1 MALSVYTHYPGNMLA
16 CGLLCCM
23 CTWVLTGYEVSG
35 SFFFFFFLVVLH
47 GFVCIARIQSSS
59 FEPDPTV
66 SRAMSTDVCNCI
78 PRTSVGQHVS
88 VRMRVGSERAHSTR
102 GAGKC
107 ASRRGV
113 RRSPGRDKG
122 GDKAL
127 ARAGASRRGEPEPE
141 PARRWSAGSHSGPEA
156 APREA
161 PAPLFSPP
169 SRRVFLCISS
179 SVPVLCA
186 SPALS
191 RPLFVWLGLCLDR
204 LFSSVFLSIP
214 CPSPASPPQ
223 FSVFQC
229 LRVLLFFYLFLYVSL
244 RVSLLL
250 IFFFLCALLLTLFLY
265 SLSPSLS
272 LSDCL
277 LIDECLQASASS
289 PGPLSHRHAVAQH

>member
-1 MALSVYTHYPGNMLA
+1 M
-16 CGLLCCM
+16 
-23 CTWVLTGYEVSG
+23 
-35 SFFFFFFLVVLH
+35 LH

-141 PARRWSAGSHSGPEA
+141 PARRWSAGSHSVPRRPPERPPHPFSLRRV
-156 APREA
+156 APY
-161 PAPLFSPP
+161 FSAYLPP
-169 SRRVFLCISS
+169 SLFF
-179 SVPVLCA
+179 VPLQL

-191 RPLFVWLGLCLDR
+191 LSGSGSVLTGFLVVCFFLFPAPALPPRPNSR
-204 LFSSVFLSIP
+204 SFSVSVCFYSSISSYM
-214 CPSPASPPQ
+214 CPSVSP
-223 FSVFQC
+223 C
-229 LRVLLFFYLFLYVSL
+229 
-244 RVSLLL
+244 
-250 IFFFLCALLLTLFLY
+250 C
-265 SLSPSLS
+265 
-272 LSDCL
+272 
-277 LIDECLQASASS
+277 
-289 PGPLSHRHAVAQH
+289 